1 MIDPLE
7 LKGKA
12 ETAVLIGLIT
22 DDQDAEQVKEY
33 LDELEFLATTA
44 DIHLEA
50 LHPEAAQAGR
60 PHLRGQRQAGRGE
73 GVDGGERCGL
83 HHLR

>member
-22 DDQDAEQVKEY
+22 DHQDAEHVKEY

-44 DIHLEA
+44 DIITLKRFTQK
-50 LHPEAAQAGR
+50 LHNRTAAPTWAAANWPR
-60 PHLRGQRQAGRGE
+60 
-73 GVDGGERCGL
+73 
-83 HHLR
+83 